1 MDRFGP
7 GQDGDGGRRTQQ
19 DGQGGARQHQAGR
32 ILARFVGPTQTVHDQ
47 ARGGRA
53 GEGEP
58 RVDEDR
64 RAARCGQADDHARR
78 RPVIDPQS
86 ARFGQ
91 SVAGQG
97 LGQGSGQTQA
107 GTGRHGDGRPR
118 NADLADE
125 NVVAV
130 LRAVMPKG
138 VPCLV
143 QRDDPGADDHAD
155 RAQRGQRQA
164 QRRKRDEPPPGAP
177 RARPGPPPGR
187 ELMRWAPRQL
197 NDLTTASTIC
207 LPE

>member
-143 QRDDPGADDHAD
+143 QRDDPGAEAMPTAHSAASA
-155 RAQRGQRQA
+155 RHSAA
-164 QRRKRDEPPPGAP
+164 SATSRRREP
-177 RARPGPPPGR
+177 RALVPARRRAGNSCGGR
-187 ELMRWAPRQL
+187 LV
-197 NDLTTASTIC
+197 N
-207 LPE
+207 